1 MTPAARLPLLAAGAA
16 ALVALAGCSANEST
30 GDADL
35 VAGKK
40 LFVQKCGSCHIL
52 NRAGT

>member
-1 MTPAARLPLLAAGAA
+1 MTPAARLSLLAAGAA

-40 LFVQKCGSCHIL
+40 LFVQ
-52 NRAGT
+52 